1 MCCGFLRRR
10 RRRIRIGSIRCLI
23 RRIAAGMH
31 LLGLRRR
38 WIGIVGGL
46 LWGWSL
52 AYRCDESELREV
64 SLRSVKGA
72 IALCYYFISCGLK
85 AQREYLSSPAGDL
98 SAVQRLIYDELPPSF
113 ETRQG
118 VEIAVVYGMPERSF
132 KRWLAMSY
140 FKKVSYGFYEKRFS

>member
-1 MCCGFLRRR
+1 M
-10 RRRIRIGSIRCLI
+10 
-23 RRIAAGMH
+23 
-31 LLGLRRR
+31 
-38 WIGIVGGL
+38 GGL

-132 KRWLAMSY
+132 KRRLATSY